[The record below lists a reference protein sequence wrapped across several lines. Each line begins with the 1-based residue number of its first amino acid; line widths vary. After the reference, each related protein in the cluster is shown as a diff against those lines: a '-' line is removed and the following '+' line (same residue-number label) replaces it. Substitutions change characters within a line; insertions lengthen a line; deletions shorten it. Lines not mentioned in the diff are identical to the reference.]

1 MIYLCFALQEGIVDV
16 LKWKKIKIMLILADM
31 RKNNKFFF

>member
-31 RKNNKFFF
+31 RQNDKFSF